1 VTLTIDAGRV
11 RRLIAGAERVEAVT
25 RGLGGDG
32 ADPGRWVAAVA
43 MYVESPTRQA
53 FLRELATFD
62 AAERRELVA
71 LMWLGRGDRGETAA
85 DWPALLAEAR
95 RVSPDGDVLLLVG
108 RNLLSRY
115 LAAGLDAL
123 AAG

>member
-1 VTLTIDAGRV
+1 VTLTIAEARI

-25 RGLGGDG
+25 RALA
-32 ADPGRWVAAVA
+32 ADSNDAGRWVAAVS

-53 FLRELATFD
+53 LLREMDGFT
-62 AAERRELVA
+62 AAERCELVA
-71 LMWLGRGDRGETAA
+71 LMWLGRDDAGETAA
-85 DWPALLAEAR
+85 DWPALNAEAR

-115 LAAGLDAL
+115 LAAGLDKL
-123 AAG
+123 AGA